1 MNIAICDD
9 DPKDLAILLS
19 ILKQYDTQGQLT
31 IYGFTTASELYE
43 SMKKQSYD
51 IAILDIEMETPNGYE
66 IAVRLSQE
74 GNQSLIIFA
83 TNSMD
88 YIIRGYGIAFR
99 YLVKPL
105 TLEGLAPVLD
115 AALTEVNAHRFLFS
129 IDDTSY
135 VLRAEDIYYFEVY
148 NHHTTLHTVDEE
160 YAIRMPLK
168 AVYSQLPL
176 GYFGEPHHSYVVNFM
191 HIKTATAQEVRLT
204 NGVRIPVSRRKQKNF
219 DQQFHRFLG
228 R

>member
-74 GNQSLIIFA
+74 GNQPLIIFA

-88 YIIRGYGIAFR
+88 YTIRGYGIAFR

-135 VLRAEDIYYFEVY
+135 VLRA
-148 NHHTTLHTVDEE
+148 
-160 YAIRMPLK
+160 
-168 AVYSQLPL
+168 
-176 GYFGEPHHSYVVNFM
+176 
-191 HIKTATAQEVRLT
+191 
-204 NGVRIPVSRRKQKNF
+204 
-219 DQQFHRFLG
+219 
-228 R
+228 